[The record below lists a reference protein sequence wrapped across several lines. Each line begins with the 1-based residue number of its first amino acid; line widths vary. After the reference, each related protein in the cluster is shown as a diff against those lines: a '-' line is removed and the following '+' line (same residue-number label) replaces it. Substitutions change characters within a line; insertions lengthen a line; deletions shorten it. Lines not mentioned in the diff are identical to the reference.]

1 MRNLVPMCVTSCCS
15 PSEERKT
22 STKIEKTQ
30 KNPTSVKIAAIF
42 PQCFAYPNYCESARI
57 VGCKA
62 KKIVNI
68 KFFTRGNLDSGVTY
82 DDT

>member
-1 MRNLVPMCVTSCCS
+1 MRNLVPLCVTSCCS
-15 PSEERKT
+15 PGEERKT

-30 KNPTSVKIAAIF
+30 KNPSVKIAAIF
-42 PQCFAYPNYCESARI
+42 PQCFAYPNYCESAREN
-57 VGCKA
+57 CE
-62 KKIVNI
+62 NI